1 MMAVGGGRNKA
12 GKPGKG
18 GARGQREWSDIPV
31 PVVPE
36 EESSEEEEKD
46 EESAGFSPQ
55 HDS

>member
-1 MMAVGGGRNKA
+1 MAVGGGRNKA

-46 EESAGFSPQ
+46 EESAGVSP
-55 HDS
+55 